1 MESLIIGLAAGG
13 LTTIAFL
20 PQVIKVFKTKKA
32 KDLSLITFS
41 VFSLGIFLWLIYGL
55 LIQDPP
61 VIIANA
67 VTLILALL
75 IVIMRIKY
83 G

>member
-1 MESLIIGLAAGG
+1 MDSLIIGLAAGA
-13 LTTIAFL
+13 LTTVAFL
-20 PQVIKVFKTKKA
+20 PQVIKIFKTKKA

-41 VFSLGIFLWLIYGL
+41 TFSVGIFLWLVYGL

-61 VIIANA
+61 VIVANT
-67 VTLILALL
+67 VTFILAFL
-75 IVIMRIKY
+75 IVVLRIKY